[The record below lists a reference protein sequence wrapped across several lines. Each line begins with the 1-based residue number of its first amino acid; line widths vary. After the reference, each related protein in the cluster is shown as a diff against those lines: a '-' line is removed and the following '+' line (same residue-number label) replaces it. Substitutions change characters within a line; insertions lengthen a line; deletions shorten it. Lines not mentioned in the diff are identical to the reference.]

1 MKMELPEF
9 RPEERT
15 PLVETLLAIIRELL
29 DRNQQL
35 EETVLQLR
43 DEIAILKGQKPRPKI
58 KPSSLESATPP
69 SQQEAAQK
77 EKPDKR
83 PGSEKRSKNAELT
96 IHRRVPLYIDDLP
109 PGAVFK
115 GYEEYIVQEL
125 VIEGRNTL
133 YLRARYLLPD
143 GSSVLAPLP
152 ADVIPGSHYGPIV
165 TSYILHQYHN
175 GLTQPL
181 LLEQLR
187 DFDID
192 ISAGQ
197 LDRMLTEG
205 KEVFHQEK
213 AEVLQVG
220 LVVSTYIG
228 VDDTGARHQGQN
240 GYCTV
245 VGNDWFTY
253 FESTASKSRL
263 NFLQVLQGPQ
273 RDYVINQAARDY
285 WEKYALA
292 AAIVAKLSAGP
303 LHFSEE
309 PAWQARLRELGITGE
324 RHVRVA
330 TEGALL
336 GGLVSRGVSPDLAVL
351 SDGAGQFV
359 IFVHC
364 SCWIHIERPLPRLVP
379 YNEEH
384 RAAIEAA
391 RQTIWEFYQELKA
404 YKQQPEAARKPV
416 LEASFDARFE
426 QRTDYPSINAV
437 FQDIREHKADLLR
450 VLDRPEVP
458 LHNNGEESDIREY
471 VKRRKISGGTRSDE
485 GRRCRDTFTSLKKTC
500 RKLGVN
506 FWTYLVDRIRG
517 LGRIPRLPD
526 LIRQRAAESRA
537 PHAEAVPA

>member
-1 MKMELPEF
+1 MELPEI

-181 LLEQLR
+181 LLEQLH

-324 RHVRVA
+324 RHVRVS

-364 SCWIHIERPLPRLVP
+364 SCWFHIERPLPRLVP

>member
-181 LLEQLR
+181 LLEQLH

-273 RDYVINQAARDY
+273 RDYVIYQAARDY